1 MNAVVLLFC
10 LLIGGAAVG
19 VYRKLYRG
27 SGRAAFM
34 EIALGMAGAAIAVCA
49 IRLSGQPFA
58 QRPPLQILAAGI
70 GGILLAMIARWALP
84 GNRR

>member
-1 MNAVVLLFC
+1 VNAVVLLFC

-84 GNRR
+84 GDRR

>member
-1 MNAVVLLFC
+1 VNAVVLLFC
-10 LLIGGAAVG
+10 LLIGAAAVG
-19 VYRKLYRG
+19 AYRKLYRG

-49 IRLSGQPFA
+49 IRLTGQPFA
-58 QRPPLQILAAGI
+58 QRPLLQILASGL

>member
-1 MNAVVLLFC
+1 VSTFVFLIC
-10 LLIGGAAVG
+10 LLIGAVAVA

-34 EIALGMAGAAIAVCA
+34 EIALGVAGAAIAVCA
-49 IRLSGQPFA
+49 IRLAGESFA
-58 QRPPLQILAAGI
+58 QRPLLEILASGI

-84 GNRR
+84 GDRQ